1 MEKSKNSKQNINNE
15 NYNNQLNKIIQNNIE
30 IIIELELYIFDSGEV
45 NILCDRDKL
54 IKDIEKRKYYYKENN
69 IKPPKEFNYF
79 NKDNT
84 KLYLNDKKIEFN
96 YKLKF
101 NNLGTYKI
109 KIKSNV

>member
-30 IIIELELYIFDSGEV
+30 IIIELELYIFDLGEV

-69 IKPPKEFNYF
+69 IKPPK
-79 NKDNT
+79 
-84 KLYLNDKKIEFN
+84 
-96 YKLKF
+96 
-101 NNLGTYKI
+101 
-109 KIKSNV
+109 